1 MSRDTHSH
9 GDSSPETQESSH
21 HRSGEPDRTHAHEQ
35 LEHEHWDFLP
45 RHPPLSDER
54 PDSYPESASD
64 EEAYQSYY
72 ESICGT
78 RDESVPVESYDGA
91 FDGITE
97 DFVDEHEGP
106 VGQLQWQEDLQDLE
120 VVHESAT
127 RYAGER
133 WCSGTLIDDDL
144 LLTAGHCFMIQN
156 MPRPADVARHMQVN
170 FDYQRDSDGELRG
183 AETHEIVELV
193 EHEFRHDGLD
203 YAVVRLAGTPGETYG
218 TAKIAGRDAA
228 EGDRLCLISHPNQM
242 PKRVEAGHATHLH
255 DVRIGYGDLD
265 TADGSSGAG
274 ILKSPSG
281 HLVGVHTMGG
291 CDAVRSSHNHGIRI
305 EPLLENSETLS
316 RLATGDKAVTSPK
329 QESTAQT
336 TTVQQTGDAAT
347 TDAAEETQQSAE
359 HTGGGGQAHPQALVT
374 ESHRSTFES
383 HRSTLESHRS
393 TLESHRSTL
402 ESQEAMVELHRT
414 LFDVQEQIL
423 ETNIESLSACLD
435 ALEEC
440 TDEIQQLTDENR
452 TRKTGGQ

>member
-9 GDSSPETQESSH
+9 DDSSSETQESPH
-21 HRSGEPDRTHAHEQ
+21 HRLGDADRTHAHEQ
-35 LEHEHWDFLP
+35 PEHEHWDFLP

-64 EEAYQSYY
+64 EAAYQSYY

-78 RDESVPVESYDGA
+78 RDESMPVELYDGS
-91 FDGITE
+91 FDGIPE
-97 DFVDEHEGP
+97 KFVGDHEGP
-106 VGQLQWQEDLQDLE
+106 VGQLQWQDDLQDLD

-144 LLTAGHCFMIQN
+144 LLTAGHCFTIQN
-156 MPRPADVARHMQVN
+156 MPRPADVAGHMQVN
-170 FDYQRDSDGELRG
+170 FDYQRDSDGELQE
-183 AETHEIVELV
+183 AQMNEVVELV

-203 YAVVRLAGTPGETYG
+203 YAIVRVAGTPGETYG
-218 TAKIAGRDAA
+218 TAEIAARDAT

-274 ILKSPSG
+274 ILQSPSG

-305 EPLLENSETLS
+305 EPLLERSQTLS
-316 RLATGDKAVTSPK
+316 RLATGDRAVTSPK
-329 QESTAQT
+329 QEPTAQT
-336 TTVQQTGDAAT
+336 TTVQQTADPAT

-359 HTGGGGQAHPQALVT
+359 STVAGGRANSRGLPT

-402 ESQEAMVELHRT
+402 ESQEAMMELHRT

-435 ALEEC
+435 ALDGC

-452 TRKTGGQ
+452 TRKTGSQ